1 MSALYGIAMR
11 MEAAE
16 SLIVKN
22 RARWTRAQFDR
33 LVELGAFDGGE
44 RVELV
49 RGELVTMSRQGVPH
63 GNVIETLNE
72 ILMPRLVGKA
82 RVRVQLPFVID
93 DESELIPDLAIV
105 DRSLPRSEHPASA
118 FLIIEVA
125 DSSLRYDRIVKA
137 PLYASAGVPEYWL
150 VDTSREH
157 VERFMGLRRGAYTRT
172 TKVSTGALAVPGFP
186 GLEVP
191 VADLFR

>member
-1 MSALYGIAMR
+1 MSALYGTPMR

-22 RARWTRAQFDR
+22 RARWTRERFDR

-49 RGELVTMSRQGVPH
+49 RGELVAMSKQGVPH

-72 ILMPRLVGKA
+72 ILMPRLVGRA

-105 DRSLPRSEHPASA
+105 DKSLPRSEHPASA

-150 VDTSREH
+150 VDTTREH
-157 VERFMGLRRGAYTRT
+157 IELFSGLKRGAYGRT
-172 TKVSTGALAVPGFP
+172 AKVSGGALPIPGFA
-186 GLEVP
+186 GVEVR
-191 VADLFR
+191 VADLFA

>member
-1 MSALYGIAMR
+1 MSALYGTPMR

-22 RARWTRAQFDR
+22 RARWTRERFDR

-49 RGELVTMSRQGVPH
+49 RGELVAMSKQGVPH
-63 GNVIETLNE
+63 GNVIETLTE
-72 ILMPRLVGKA
+72 LLVPRLVGRA
-82 RVRVQLPFVID
+82 RVRVQLPFIID
-93 DESELIPDLAIV
+93 DESELMPDLAIV
-105 DRSLPRSEHPASA
+105 DKALPRSEHPASA

-150 VDTSREH
+150 VDTTREH
-157 VERFMGLRRGAYTRT
+157 IELFSALKRGTYGRT
-172 TKVSTGALAVPGFP
+172 AKVAGGSLPIPGFP
-186 GLEVP
+186 GVEIR
-191 VADLFR
+191 VADLFA